1 VLDLLPTHYLDA
13 VINGIVNLALFILVV
28 LARRF
33 VPNEEFESFLIRWD
47 ARGWSLLT
55 KGLLVGAATFSSY
68 LIIAVVLVGGNVIF
82 NSDRLLETFQILIFW
97 GLSFAAVALF
107 EEGLFRGY
115 LLQKLLVKVPKVL
128 AIGAQGWNLV
138 QTAFL
143 VRME

>member
-1 VLDLLPTHYLDA
+1 MLDLLPTHYLDA

-68 LIIAVVLVGGNVIF
+68 LIIAVVLGGGNVIF
-82 NSDRLLETFQILIFW
+82 NFST
-97 GLSFAAVALF
+97 
-107 EEGLFRGY
+107 
-115 LLQKLLVKVPKVL
+115 
-128 AIGAQGWNLV
+128 V
-138 QTAFL
+138 Q
-143 VRME
+143 MKKDQS